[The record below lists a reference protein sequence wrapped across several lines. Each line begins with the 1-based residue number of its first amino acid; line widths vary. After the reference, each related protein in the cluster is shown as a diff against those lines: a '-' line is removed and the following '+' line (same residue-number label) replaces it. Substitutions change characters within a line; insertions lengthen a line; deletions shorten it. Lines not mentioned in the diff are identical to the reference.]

1 MATSTLSN
9 DDFHTNSDDQHLE
22 IFGLIW
28 LDADVNI
35 KEIRNTEQQLRSIIN
50 HLKKFQDV
58 KQCQQYI
65 EERSQKDRL
74 VLIVSGR
81 LGREIVPSIHKLRQ
95 VISIYVYCMDKK
107 SNEQWSCEFAK
118 VKAVVVELDELVSR
132 IKTDHKI
139 QKKVEEPLSISVLN
153 TSIDTGKSTIGVNG
167 EFVFSQVLIDCLLR
181 LKSTQTDINEL
192 INCLKNEYEERVLF
206 EIDADPRMVK
216 IKPFADIS
224 ALSKYADE
232 SEVLFMLGSIFRLQ
246 SIDCDHENDQIWII
260 RMTLCGDDEHDL
272 KHVLMYMKQQ
282 IGSEETNLRTL
293 GKLLWKMG
301 KFHLAGK
308 YFDRLLKELPPN
320 DPLISSLYEDLG
332 ELASQTGSYDM
343 SIQWYQKSLIIK
355 NQNQLT
361 VNFETNKTN
370 SWIGPLRA
378 PAIDIHPN
386 ATWRQDDITVAGGNG
401 KGSELTQLDN
411 PHGLYVDDDQT
422 IYVADYLNHRIV
434 AWKYGATSGQVVAG
448 GDGQGNGTNQLDRPH
463 DVIVDKERD
472 SLIIS
477 DAGNYRVVRW
487 PRRNGASG
495 ETIISHIDCMGLTL
509 DQTGSLYVSDF
520 AEGKVLR
527 YRIGDFGGTMV
538 AGSVGIGHCIDQL
551 YNPCYVFVDQD
562 RSVYVSDSGNY
573 RVMKWE
579 EGAKE
584 GIVVESGPE
593 QINDF
598 SKMHD
603 RTGVVVD
610 QLNTVYV
617 ADYYN
622 HRIIRWPKG
631 ATQGSIIAGGNGRG
645 KGSNQLFF
653 PQGLSFDRYGNLYV
667 ADQGNFRVQKFNIKQ
682 MTN

>member
-9 DDFHTNSDDQHLE
+9 DDFHRNSADQHLE

-35 KEIRNTEQQLRSIIN
+35 KEIRNTEQQFRSIIN

-192 INCLKNEYEERVLF
+192 INYLKNEYE
-206 EIDADPRMVK
+206 
-216 IKPFADIS
+216 
-224 ALSKYADE
+224 
-232 SEVLFMLGSIFRLQ
+232 
-246 SIDCDHENDQIWII
+246 
-260 RMTLCGDDEHDL
+260 
-272 KHVLMYMKQQ
+272 
-282 IGSEETNLRTL
+282 
-293 GKLLWKMG
+293 
-301 KFHLAGK
+301 
-308 YFDRLLKELPPN
+308 
-320 DPLISSLYEDLG
+320 
-332 ELASQTGSYDM
+332 
-343 SIQWYQKSLIIK
+343 
-355 NQNQLT
+355 
-361 VNFETNKTN
+361 
-370 SWIGPLRA
+370 GPLRA

-386 ATWRQDDITVAGGNG
+386 ATWRPDGITVAGGNG
-401 KGSELTQLDN
+401 KGNELNQLDN

-422 IYVADYLNHRIV
+422 IYIADYLNHRIV

-448 GDGQGNGTNQLDRPH
+448 GNGQGNGTNQLDRPH